1 MSSVSDLIGNSWNF
15 HLLEPSA
22 CYGITGHIA
31 SGKWHCTLG
40 SNNISFLQ
48 TSATGFISLGS
59 IPIQVLYGSDTSVI
73 FPGDIG
79 MSSIRGRLGNLPAC
93 SPRNFLLFYAVD
105 SRNDG

>member
-22 CYGITGHIA
+22 
-31 SGKWHCTLG
+31 
-40 SNNISFLQ
+40 ISFLQ